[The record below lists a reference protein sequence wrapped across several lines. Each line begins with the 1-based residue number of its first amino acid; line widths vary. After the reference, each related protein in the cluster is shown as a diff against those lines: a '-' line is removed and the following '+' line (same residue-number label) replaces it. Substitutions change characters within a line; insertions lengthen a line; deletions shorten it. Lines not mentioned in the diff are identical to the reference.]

1 LENNFF
7 LIATIPVTLPLTQI
21 FWSFDSNYDDLYNTY
36 NGVGINNSTFISP
49 GYTGY
54 GSALSLNASQSQYV
68 LVSTFLNMTYT
79 SFTWEIWAYPT
90 SLGKLKYII

>member
-7 LIATIPVTLPLTQI
+7 LIATIPVTLPPVHI
-21 FWSFDSNYDDLYNTY
+21 FWSFDSNYNDLYNVY
-36 NGVGINNSTFISP
+36 NGVGMKNPSFISP
-49 GYTGY
+49 GYNGY

-79 SFTWEIWAYPT
+79 SFTWEIWAYPM
-90 SLGKLKYII
+90 SLGKLKHII